1 MSMKP
6 TEVLEM
12 DVDKNDPKDVDK
24 ENEQSN
30 KGGQEGDSGVF
41 DVTKMINPSAK
52 MRQEREDRRW
62 SESLMKAQGDA
73 SQNMEDTRVL
83 NDKGNVVNSN
93 SFSILGNDIIAE
105 RSLDMGVVVNN
116 DDLPFIDILA
126 ELEKAIQLLNEK
138 GKTINNHQEHMENEK
153 SDIVEQTNEE
163 SEDEV
168 VSICSSEE
176 GPSES
181 EGFSL
186 VTSKRERKKPNRLS
200 LSGRKINIDNK
211 GKKEPPR
218 RG

>member
-1 MSMKP
+1 
-6 TEVLEM
+6 
-12 DVDKNDPKDVDK
+12 
-24 ENEQSN
+24 
-30 KGGQEGDSGVF
+30 
-41 DVTKMINPSAK
+41 

-62 SESLMKAQGDA
+62 SERLMKAQGGA

-83 NDKGNVVNSN
+83 SHKGNVVNSN

-105 RSLDMGVVVNN
+105 RSLDMGVVINN
-116 DDLPFIDILA
+116 DDLPSIDILA
-126 ELEKAIQLLNEK
+126 ELEKARQLLNEK

-168 VSICSSEE
+168 DSICSSEE
-176 GPSES
+176 GPSEL

-200 LSGRKINIDNK
+200 LSGRKIN
-211 GKKEPPR
+211 R
-218 RG
+218 Q